1 GPRDRG
7 PADPR
12 RGARPRGEGA
22 RRRSDAAPGD
32 RPRDRAPAPAA
43 RRQCPARSRP
53 PAGPRRRRRG
63 GEADRAGR
71 ARHVR
76 TAAREDRDRETG
88 CVAGDSRP
96 TGYKKPGNDTRHEG
110 NPHCPA
116 PSRKKGEV
124 MKALRWLVIVLVVA
138 GCTDRALM
146 SPPAPQASLIGD
158 LLGAT
163 GLLQCSDLAYA
174 STTQTI
180 GSAGGVIRVGP
191 HTLSIPAGAL
201 SAPVAITGALVTG
214 RGVNAVH
221 FEPEGLTFARSASL
235 TMSYANCNLLGRL
248 LP

>member
-1 GPRDRG
+1 
-7 PADPR
+7 
-12 RGARPRGEGA
+12 
-22 RRRSDAAPGD
+22 
-32 RPRDRAPAPAA
+32 
-43 RRQCPARSRP
+43 
-53 PAGPRRRRRG
+53 
-63 GEADRAGR
+63 
-71 ARHVR
+71 
-76 TAAREDRDRETG
+76 
-88 CVAGDSRP
+88 
-96 TGYKKPGNDTRHEG
+96 
-110 NPHCPA
+110 
-116 PSRKKGEV
+116 

-158 LLGAT
+158 LLGAP

-174 STTQTI
+174 SATQTI

-248 LP
+248 LPKRIAYVSDALNLVSYLLSIDNMLGTKVTGRVNHFSNYAVAW

>member
-1 GPRDRG
+1 
-7 PADPR
+7 
-12 RGARPRGEGA
+12 
-22 RRRSDAAPGD
+22 
-32 RPRDRAPAPAA
+32 
-43 RRQCPARSRP
+43 
-53 PAGPRRRRRG
+53 
-63 GEADRAGR
+63 
-71 ARHVR
+71 
-76 TAAREDRDRETG
+76 
-88 CVAGDSRP
+88 
-96 TGYKKPGNDTRHEG
+96 
-110 NPHCPA
+110 
-116 PSRKKGEV
+116 
-124 MKALRWLVIVLVVA
+124 MKALRWLVIALVVA

-214 RGVNAVH
+214 RGVDAVH
-221 FEPEGLTFARSASL
+221 FEPEGLKFARSASL

-248 LP
+248 LPKRVAYVGDGLDILWYLLSIDNLFSKRVTGRVDHFSNYAVAW